1 VNGTVANVA
10 GPRGEPDDGTVLAPR
25 HATDSYRTG
34 VAPGCWTL
42 EPEDSGDGC
51 HLGHRHDVLDPVAD
65 EPHGDRQRHA
75 KPVANSRRPRN
86 ANANWPTRITI
97 DAETGNH
104 P

>member
-1 VNGTVANVA
+1 M
-10 GPRGEPDDGTVLAPR
+10 PR
-25 HATDSYRTG
+25 
-34 VAPGCWTL
+34 
-42 EPEDSGDGC
+42 
-51 HLGHRHDVLDPVAD
+51 GHRHDGLDPVAD
-65 EPHGDRQRHA
+65 EPHADRQRHD